1 MRRKFLS
8 IRSKEPHACSE
19 GHLFK
24 QFTHSDKCVI
34 QARVESMER
43 QVRLAL
49 GILILLLMSPWS
61 SMVGP
66 EQESSQNLED
76 ERDVEFFSIRTDAYS
91 DFVGTYD
98 ESTQQEHRAVV
109 AHSRLGEFSIHGLE
123 LNRPLSSDVLE
134 PRMDVQLLLIDNDRH
149 MLDVRKDLSEI
160 PGLEV
165 REFIGPS
172 GLMVQGTSTALENL
186 QSTPSVIAQWDVP
199 LAMFLDDSMLDAL
212 MFENGIQAIQ
222 DQPVRL
228 EGWWSQQQ
236 LDTLLIAD
244 ASGNTIQQD
253 LSRVAALSLNNVEHL
268 DHGQYRGN
276 LAVNSLLDVVRQP
289 SVMWLRFEP
298 QMSIDNDQSKNH
310 MAINTMRSY
319 FTTDLDGSGQIV
331 AVADSGLDEDH
342 GDFGTRVVGNY
353 DVIGDGSTA
362 DRHSGHGTHVA
373 CTVLG
378 DGTKGGYAG
387 VAPDAELY
395 FQAMENDNTGNF
407 VSPSLNYL
415 LNSAYNAGARIHT
428 NSWGS
433 AATSTQGQYTSEAE
447 AVDDRSFN
455 YDKVSNGQEG
465 LTILFAAGND
475 GPNSGTIGSPST
487 AKNVVTVGNH
497 QARYSGAPDN
507 LMSGSSRGPTDDGRI
522 KPDVIAP
529 GGYVR
534 SCRAQEAQDTG
545 GSSWRSTWYL
555 EYTGTSMATPNA
567 AGAATL
573 IREYLIE
580 IAQRPSPQGALVK
593 ALLVLGAQDINSRD
607 IPNNDEGWGRVN
619 LKETLAPSQGRG
631 IWVDDRS
638 VLTSSGTSKSYV
650 FNVTYAN
657 SQLKAVL
664 AWSDY
669 RGSRFASKALVND
682 LDLEVE
688 SPDGTIYLGNDFAN
702 GRSTTGGTKDD
713 INNLEVVL
721 IDMAMKGIWT
731 VRVKDAYHAGSGS
744 QPFAIAVSG
753 QGVND
758 LRPDPQIV
766 PNSMQLNVTIPQ
778 VGDQVRLTTDVF
790 NAGNIKAE
798 SVELAFLV
806 DGTEL
811 DRKTMD
817 INPGAS
823 RQSTWYWTPQQ
834 SGMSTLE
841 LVIDPDDTI
850 DEIQENNNVLSKI
863 VDVTAPGVKVTS
875 DVAERQVQYA
885 EQTTTTWNLTLENT
899 ALLETNASIDALG
912 VYSEADGT
920 EVSWYLGM
928 TASNFTLQGKGTAEV
943 SLTIVYPEAPQPGL
957 YRIDVV
963 GIDVDNGIAYPLSLY
978 LDVLEIPEFRIEYDY
993 TVVPVHPID
1002 STNLTIRVYNDGN
1015 TEIGYDLFLQAPSG
1029 WSAGFT
1035 DLSNDPG
1042 ATSGSTGLIAKGG
1055 QMDVSMQFIPPQVST
1070 AAGAQ
1075 RLVTLTAISQ
1085 TEPSQTWEVDIP
1097 IEIMEVREVEVLLE
1111 STIGT
1116 PRSDA
1121 LVNLLF
1127 TIENRGNV
1135 DMTLTPSLS
1144 LPTGWSLQ
1152 TSLQPIEMAWTE
1164 QSKNILLSIQGNGN
1178 ALSGPIQLN
1187 LDVGAQRFSWAS
1199 EINVL
1204 ELPQPSVTFSQLQF
1218 EDGQTFDHPFGPGSH
1233 PAGQEMT
1240 FTWLLVNEAEVPWNP
1255 SITTSLS
1262 QGVFGEC
1269 FEVGTVSD
1277 NVVPVVCSIILPL
1290 TLEVASQPS
1299 FSFTLSGDDVSLTE
1313 GTSMLVAEQRS
1324 VEWEVTGLS
1333 NLDETGSGTLQV
1345 RVLNAGNTAL
1355 SHQLIL
1361 ETSSGIDAA
1370 IVGDDIVN
1378 AVAGD
1383 SQQFTI
1389 KLTGKTTGSQQLTF
1403 MLSGVQDVESSSTTV
1418 NVEISAS
1425 FEESASGSGTAVYIG
1440 AGIALLVGVLAVL
1453 YVLRLRNPRMSQTT
1467 TTSPPRSL
1475 AQQAA
1480 PTCWSC
1486 RTPIIGPMQGC
1497 PGCGARYHADSPTC
1511 KMVEKCSNCGTS
1523 SEQFVSA

>member
-1 MRRKFLS
+1 
-8 IRSKEPHACSE
+8 
-19 GHLFK
+19 
-24 QFTHSDKCVI
+24 
-34 QARVESMER
+34 ME
-43 QVRLAL
+43 QQTRLAL
-49 GILILLLMSPWS
+49 GILILLMMSPWT
-61 SMVGP
+61 SMVSP
-66 EQESSQNLED
+66 EVESEQNLTDQRNAEY
-76 ERDVEFFSIRTDAYS
+76 FSIRTDAYS
-91 DFVGTYD
+91 DFIGTYED
-98 ESTQQEHRAVV
+98 SEATEQRALV
-109 AHSRLGEFSIHGLE
+109 AESRLGVFSVNGLE

-134 PRMDVQLLLIDNDRH
+134 PRLDVQLLLIDNDRH
-149 MLDVRKDLSEI
+149 MQEVRNELSEI
-160 PGLEV
+160 SGLEV

-172 GLMVQGTSTALENL
+172 GLMVQGTASALFRA
-186 QSTPSVIAQWDVP
+186 QSISSVIAQWDVP
-199 LAMFLDDSMLDAL
+199 LAMFLDDSMLDVM
-212 MFENGIQAIQ
+212 MFEDGIETLQ
-222 DQPVRL
+222 DEEIRL
-228 EGWWSQQQ
+228 EGWWSHQQIDS
-236 LDTLLIAD
+236 LSIAD
-244 ASGNTIQQD
+244 DEGNTIKQE
-253 LSRVAALSLNNVEHL
+253 LSDVAAIALDDAEHL
-268 DHGQYRGN
+268 DLGQYRGK
-276 LAVNSLLDVVRQP
+276 LSVKTVLDVVRQP

-298 QMSIDNDQSKNH
+298 QMAYDNDQSKNH
-310 MAINTMRSY
+310 MQINTMRSY

-331 AVADSGLDEDH
+331 AVADSGLDDDH
-342 GDFGTRVVGNY
+342 GDFGTRIVGNY

-378 DGTKGGYAG
+378 DGSRGGYAG

-433 AATSTQGQYTSEAE
+433 SATSTQGEYTSEAE

-475 GPNSGTIGSPST
+475 GPDAGTVGSPST
-487 AKNVVTVGNH
+487 AKNVITVGNH

-522 KPDVIAP
+522 KPDIIAP

-534 SCRAQEAQDTG
+534 SCRAQEAQDIE
-545 GSSWRSTWYL
+545 GSNWQSTWYL

-638 VLTSSGTSKSYV
+638 VLTRSGASKSYV

-688 SPDGTIYLGNDFAN
+688 SPDGTVYLGNDFAN

-721 IDMAMKGIWT
+721 IDSAMKGIWT

-758 LRPDPQIV
+758 LRPDPQV
-766 PNSMQLNVTIPQ
+766 VLDSMQLNVTIPQ

-798 SVELAFLV
+798 SVDVVFNV
-806 DGTEL
+806 DGTEI
-811 DRKTMD
+811 DRKTLD
-817 INPGAS
+817 INPGAF
-823 RQSTWYWTPQQ
+823 RQSVWYWTPQQ
-834 SGMSTLE
+834 SGLTTLE
-841 LVIDPDDTI
+841 LIIDPDDVI
-850 DEIQENNNVLSKI
+850 DEIQENNNILTKV
-863 VDVTAPGVKVTS
+863 VDVTAPGVKVTT
-875 DVAERQVQYA
+875 DTIDQQVQFA

-912 VYSEADGT
+912 IYVDSNNSE
-920 EVSWYLGM
+920 VPWYLGM
-928 TASNFTLQGKGTAEV
+928 TASNFSLQGKETAEV
-943 SLTIVYPEAPQPGL
+943 SLTVVYPQAPEPGR
-957 YRIDVV
+957 YRIDLS
-963 GIDVDNGIAYPLSLY
+963 GLDVDNGITYPLSLY
-978 LDVLEIPEFRIEYDY
+978 LEVLDIPEFRIEYDY
-993 TVVPVHPID
+993 TIVPVHPVD
-1002 STNLTIRVYNDGN
+1002 ATNLTVRVFNDGN

-1042 ATSGSTGLIAKGG
+1042 ATSGSTGLIEKNG
-1055 QMDVSMQFIPPQVST
+1055 QLNVGMEFTPPQIST

-1075 RLVTLTAISQ
+1075 RMVTLTAISQ
-1085 TEPSQTWEVDIP
+1085 TEPARQWEIDIP
-1097 IEIMEVREVEVLLE
+1097 IEVMEVREVELIFE
-1111 STIGT
+1111 SNLGN
-1116 PRSDA
+1116 PRPDA
-1121 LVNLLF
+1121 SLNLLF

-1135 DMTLTPSLS
+1135 DMSLVPSLT
-1144 LPTGWSLQ
+1144 LPSGWAQQ
-1152 TSLQPIEMAWTE
+1152 TSIETIEMSWTE
-1164 QSKNILLSIQGNGN
+1164 QSKDILISIQGDGN
-1178 ALSGPIQLN
+1178 ALSGEIRLI
-1187 LDVGAQRFSWAS
+1187 LDVGSERFSWIG

-1204 ELPQPSVTFSQLQF
+1204 ELPQPTLAFSDLKF
-1218 EDGQTFDHPFGPGSH
+1218 EDGRSFDHPFGPGSH
-1233 PAGQEMT
+1233 PAGQELT
-1240 FTWLLVNEAEVPWNP
+1240 FTWLLVNEGDVAWSP

-1262 QGVFGEC
+1262 PGLFGEC
-1269 FEVGTVSD
+1269 FDVGTVTSD
-1277 NVVPVVCSIILPL
+1277 VVPVVCSIILPS
-1290 TLEVASQPS
+1290 TLEVGSQPS
-1299 FSFTLSGDDVSLTE
+1299 FSFTLYDDDVSLTE
-1313 GTSMLVAEQRS
+1313 GTSMLVAESRS

-1333 NLDETGSGTLQV
+1333 DLDESGSGTIQV
-1345 RVLNAGNTAL
+1345 RILNSGNTAL
-1355 SHQLIL
+1355 SHQLVAETTKGL
-1361 ETSSGIDAA
+1361 EALIQ
-1370 IVGDDIVN
+1370 GDDIVN
-1378 AVAGD
+1378 LVAGE
-1383 SQQFTI
+1383 SQQFTVQL
-1389 KLTGKTTGSQQLTF
+1389 KGKSTGAEQLTLK
-1403 MLSGVQDVESSSTTV
+1403 LSGVQDVESSVKTL
-1418 NVEISAS
+1418 EIDVSVS
-1425 FEESASGSGTAVYIG
+1425 SEESTS
-1440 AGIALLVGVLAVL
+1440 AGRTVIYTSAAIVLFVSVAAVL
-1453 YVLRLRNPRMSQTT
+1453 FILRSKGRSVVETP
-1467 TTSPPRSL
+1467 SPTVASSVGQ
-1475 AQQAA
+1475 QQAV
-1480 PTCWSC
+1480 TCWSC
-1486 RTPIIGPMQGC
+1486 RSPILGPMQGC
-1497 PGCGARYHADSPTC
+1497 PGCGARYHADMPTC
-1511 KMVEKCSNCGTS
+1511 PKVENCANCGAS
-1523 SEQFVSA
+1523 SDQFVSA

>member
-1 MRRKFLS
+1 
-8 IRSKEPHACSE
+8 
-19 GHLFK
+19 
-24 QFTHSDKCVI
+24 
-34 QARVESMER
+34 MER

-49 GILILLLMSPWS
+49 GILILLVMSPWS
-61 SMVGP
+61 SMVDP
-66 EQESSQNLED
+66 EQEPAQTLEV

-91 DFVGTYD
+91 DFVGTY
-98 ESTQQEHRAVV
+98 ESEPIQEKRPVV
-109 AHSRLGEFSIHGLE
+109 AHSRLGEFSVNGLE
-123 LNRPLSSDVLE
+123 INRPLSSDVLE
-134 PRMDVQLLLIDNDRH
+134 PRMDAQLLLIDNDRH
-149 MLDVRKDLSEI
+149 MLEVRNDLSKI
-160 PGLEV
+160 PGLV
-165 REFIGPS
+165 IREFIGPS
-172 GLMVQGTSTALENL
+172 GLMVQGTSHALAEA
-186 QSTPSVIAQWDVP
+186 QHVTSVVAQWDVP

-212 MFENGIQAIQ
+212 MFEDGIEALQGEV
-222 DQPVRL
+222 VRL
-228 EGWWSQQQ
+228 EGWWSEQQ
-236 LDTLLIAD
+236 ID
-244 ASGNTIQQD
+244 ALSISDNHGNTIEQE
-253 LSRVAALSLNNVEHL
+253 LSQVAMVALDDVEHL
-268 DHGQYRGN
+268 DQGQYRGK
-276 LAVNSLLDVVRQP
+276 LAVDGLLDVVRQP

-298 QMSIDNDQSKNH
+298 QMAIDNDQSKSH
-310 MAINTMRSY
+310 MNINTMRSY

-342 GDFGTRVVGNY
+342 GDFGTRIVGNY

-362 DRHSGHGTHVA
+362 DKHSGHGTHVA

-378 DGTKGGYAG
+378 DGSKGGYAG

-415 LNSAYNAGARIHT
+415 LNTAYNAGARIHT

-433 AATSTQGQYTSEAE
+433 SATSTQGEYTSEAE
-447 AVDDRSFN
+447 ALDDRSFN

-475 GPNSGTIGSPST
+475 GPNPGTVGSPST

-497 QARYSGAPDN
+497 QARYNGAPDN

-522 KPDVIAP
+522 KPDIIAP

-545 GSSWRSTWYL
+545 GSSWQSTWYL

-650 FNVTYAN
+650 FNVTFAN

-688 SPDGTIYLGNDFAN
+688 SPDGTVYLGNDFAN
-702 GRSTTGGTKDD
+702 GRSTTGGAKDD

-721 IDMAMKGIWT
+721 IDAAMKGIWT

-758 LRPDPQIV
+758 LRPDPQV
-766 PNSMQLNVTIPQ
+766 VLNSMQLNVTIPQ

-798 SVELAFLV
+798 SVDISFNV
-806 DGTEL
+806 DGVEI
-811 DRKTMD
+811 DRKTLD
-817 INPGAS
+817 INPGAT

-834 SGMSTLE
+834 SGIATLE
-841 LVIDPDDTI
+841 LIIDPDDSI
-850 DEIQENNNVLSKI
+850 DEIQENNNVLTKI
-863 VDVTAPGVKVTS
+863 VDVTAPGVKVTA
-875 DVAERQVQYA
+875 DMAERQVQYA
-885 EQTTTTWNLTLENT
+885 EQTTTSWNLTLENT
-899 ALLETNASIDALG
+899 ALLETNASIDAIG
-912 VYSEADGT
+912 VFLDSDDSEMQ
-920 EVSWYLGM
+920 WYLGM
-928 TASNFTLQGKGTAEV
+928 TASNFSLQGKGTAEV
-943 SLTIVYPEAPQPGL
+943 SLTVVYPEAPQPGL
-957 YRIDVV
+957 YRIDIL
-963 GIDVDNGIAYPLSLY
+963 GLDVDNGISYPLSLY
-978 LDVLEIPEFRIEYDY
+978 LDVLDIPEFRIEYDY
-993 TVVPVHPID
+993 TIVPVHPVD
-1002 STNLTIRVYNDGN
+1002 PTNLTIRVYNDGN
-1015 TEIGYDLFLQAPSG
+1015 TEIGYDLFLEAPSG

-1042 ATSGSTGLIAKGG
+1042 ATSGSTGLIPKSD
-1055 QMDVSMQFIPPQVST
+1055 QMDVSMQFTPPQVST

-1097 IEIMEVREVEVLLE
+1097 LEVMEVRDVELVLE
-1111 STIGT
+1111 SNIGN

-1135 DMTLTPSLS
+1135 DMTLVPSLS
-1144 LPTGWSLQ
+1144 LPTGWTLQSSLQ
-1152 TSLQPIEMAWTE
+1152 DIEMIWTE

-1187 LDVGAQRFSWAS
+1187 LDVGTQRFSWTDTI
-1199 EINVL
+1199 EVL
-1204 ELPQPSVTFSQLQF
+1204 ELPQPSLTFSKLEF
-1218 EDGQTFDHPFGPGSH
+1218 ADGRTFDHPFGPGSH
-1233 PAGQEMT
+1233 PVGQEMT
-1240 FTWLLVNEAEVPWNP
+1240 FTWLLINEAEIPWSP

-1262 QGVFGEC
+1262 QGIFGEC
-1269 FEVGTVSD
+1269 FDVGTISD
-1277 NVVPVVCSIILPL
+1277 GVVPVVCSIILPS

-1299 FSFTLSGDDVSLTE
+1299 FSFTLFDDDVSITE

-1324 VEWEVTGLS
+1324 VEWEVQGLS
-1333 NLDETGSGTLQV
+1333 TLDETGSGTLQV
-1345 RVLNAGNTAL
+1345 RILNSGNTAL
-1355 SHQLIL
+1355 SHQLVL
-1361 ETSSGIDAA
+1361 ETGKGLNAA

-1378 AVAGD
+1378 VVAGD

-1389 KLTGKTTGSQQLTF
+1389 QVTGKSTGVHSLTIRLTG
-1403 MLSGVQDVESSSTTV
+1403 VQEVESSSTSV
-1418 NVEISAS
+1418 DVDVSAS
-1425 FEESASGSGTAVYIG
+1425 FEEAGSGGNTLVYFG
-1440 AGIALLVGVLAVL
+1440 AGAALFVGLLALLL
-1453 YVLRLRNPRMSQTT
+1453 VLRSKRSENSQMPLSTLP
-1467 TTSPPRSL
+1467 SQ
-1475 AQQAA
+1475 AVQQQA

-1486 RTPIIGPMQGC
+1486 RSPIIGPMQGC

-1511 KMVEKCSNCGTS
+1511 QKVVTCSNCGAS
-1523 SEQFVSA
+1523 SEEFVSA

>member
-1 MRRKFLS
+1 
-8 IRSKEPHACSE
+8 
-19 GHLFK
+19 
-24 QFTHSDKCVI
+24 
-34 QARVESMER
+34 MER

-49 GILILLLMSPWS
+49 GILLLLLMSPWS
-61 SMVGP
+61 SMVDP
-66 EQESSQNLED
+66 EQEQEQLEN
-76 ERDVEFFSIRTDAYS
+76 ERNVEFFSIRTDAYS
-91 DFVGTYD
+91 DFVGTYASSD
-98 ESTQQEHRAVV
+98 VQEERPAL
-109 AHSRLGEFSIHGLE
+109 AESRLGTYTTNGLE
-123 LNRPLSSDVLE
+123 LHRPLSSDVLE

-149 MLDVRKDLSEI
+149 MLEVRNELSEI

-165 REFIGPS
+165 REFISPS
-172 GLMVQGTSTALENL
+172 GLMIQGTSSAFVAA
-186 QSTPSVIAQWDVP
+186 QSVPSVLAQWDVP
-199 LAMFLDDSMLDAL
+199 LAMFLDDSLLDAM
-212 MFENGIQAIQ
+212 MFEHGISTLQGEE
-222 DQPVRL
+222 VRL
-228 EGWWSQQQ
+228 EGWWNEHQ
-236 LDTLLIAD
+236 LDVLSIAD
-244 ASGNTIQQD
+244 HDGNTIHQD
-253 LSRVAALSLNNVEHL
+253 LSQVAELALDDVEHL
-268 DHGQYRGN
+268 DQGQYRGH
-276 LAVNSLLDVVRQP
+276 LSTDSLLDVVRQP

-298 QMSIDNDQSKNH
+298 QMSVENDQSKTH
-310 MAINTMRSY
+310 MKINTMRSY

-362 DRHSGHGTHVA
+362 DKHSGHGTHVS

-378 DGTKGGYAG
+378 DGSKGGYAG

-415 LNSAYNAGARIHT
+415 LNTAYNAGARIHT

-433 AATSTQGQYTSEAE
+433 SATSTQGEYTSEAE

-475 GPNSGTIGSPST
+475 GPNPGTVGSPST

-522 KPDVIAP
+522 KPDIIAP

-534 SCRAQEAQDTG
+534 SCRAQEAQDIA
-545 GSSWRSTWYL
+545 GSSWQSTWYL

-657 SQLKAVL
+657 SQLKTVL

-688 SPDGTIYLGNDFAN
+688 APDGTVYLGNDFAN

-758 LRPDPQIV
+758 LRPDPQV
-766 PNSMQLNVTIPQ
+766 VLNSMQLNVTIPQ

-798 SVELAFLV
+798 SIDLAFNV
-806 DGTEL
+806 NGVEL
-811 DRKTMD
+811 DRKTLD

-834 SGMSTLE
+834 PGTATLE
-841 LVIDPDDTI
+841 LIIDPDDAV
-850 DEIQENNNVLSKI
+850 DEIQENNNVLTRI
-863 VDVTAPGVKVTS
+863 VDVTAPGVKVTA
-875 DVAERQVQYA
+875 DVEERDVQFA
-885 EQTTTTWNLTLENT
+885 TQTTTTWNLTLENT

-912 VYSEADGT
+912 VYLDSDGT
-920 EVSWYLGM
+920 NVPWYLGM

-943 SLTIVYPEAPQPGL
+943 SLTIVYPEAPEPGL

-963 GIDVDNGIAYPLSLY
+963 GIDVDNGISYPLSLY
-978 LDVLEIPEFRIEYDY
+978 LDVLDIPEFRIEYDY
-993 TVVPVHPID
+993 TVVPVHPANP
-1002 STNLTIRVYNDGN
+1002 TNLTVRVFNDGN
-1015 TEIGYDLFLQAPSG
+1015 TEIGYDLFLEAPSG
-1029 WSAGFT
+1029 WSAGFS

-1042 ATSGSTGLIAKGG
+1042 ATSGSTGLIPKNG
-1055 QMDVSMQFIPPQVST
+1055 QKEVSMQFIPPQVST

-1075 RLVTLTAISQ
+1075 RIVTLTAISQ
-1085 TEPSQTWEVDIP
+1085 TEPSQTWQIDIP
-1097 IEIMEVREVEVLLE
+1097 IEVMEVREVELLLE
-1111 STIGT
+1111 SNIGT
-1116 PRSDA
+1116 PRPDA

-1127 TIENRGNV
+1127 TIENKGNV
-1135 DMTLTPSLS
+1135 DMTLVPSLT
-1144 LPTGWSLQ
+1144 LPTGWATQ
-1152 TSLQPIEMAWTE
+1152 TSLQPIEMGWTE
-1164 QSKNILLSIQGNGN
+1164 QSKNILISIQGNGN
-1178 ALSGPIQLN
+1178 ALSGDIQLN
-1187 LDVGAQRFSWAS
+1187 LDVDNQRFTWVG

-1204 ELPQPSVTFSQLQF
+1204 NLPQPSLTFAELEF

-1240 FTWLLVNEAEVPWNP
+1240 FTWLLINEADVPWSP
-1255 SITTSLS
+1255 QISTSLS

-1269 FEVGTVSD
+1269 FDIGTVTD
-1277 NVVPVVCSIILPL
+1277 ENVVPVVCSIILPL
-1290 TLEVASQPS
+1290 TLEVGSQPS
-1299 FSFTLSGDDVSLTE
+1299 FSFTLFDNDVSLTE

-1324 VEWEVTGLS
+1324 VDWEVTGFS
-1333 NLDETGSGTLQV
+1333 SLDDTGSGTLQV
-1345 RVLNAGNTAL
+1345 RIINTGNTAL
-1355 SHQLIL
+1355 SHQLVL
-1361 ETSSGIDAA
+1361 ETTNGLEAA
-1370 IVGDDIVN
+1370 IVGSDIVD

-1383 SQQFTI
+1383 SQQLTVQ
-1389 KLTGKTTGSQQLTF
+1389 LTGSKTGTQQLTF
-1403 MLSGVQDVESSSTTV
+1403 KLSGVQDVGSSTTSV
-1418 NVEISAS
+1418 DIEITAS
-1425 FEESASGSGTAVYIG
+1425 FEESGSGGNAMLYVG
-1440 AGIALLVGVLAVL
+1440 AGVALLIGLLAVL
-1453 YVLRLRNPRMSQTT
+1453 FVLRGKEPMVKQIATPNPHV
-1467 TTSPPRSL
+1467 PPL
-1475 AQQAA
+1475 QQQA

-1486 RTPIIGPMQGC
+1486 RTPILGSMRGC

-1511 KMVEKCSNCGTS
+1511 QSVESCSNCGAS
-1523 SEQFVSA
+1523 AEQFVSA